1 MDGNPVEYGDFV
13 TVKDPYLQ
21 AIDPFRD
28 NGTDWEWAMW
38 SPLLQ
43 NATVKLITNGDKVN
57 EFFTPSIVQTAQNKY
72 ALKLEQT
79 STAVV
84 LSGDV
89 ETTVVFEFTDNFG
102 HKHEISALT
111 FTMKK
116 DHATE

>member
-1 MDGNPVEYGDFV
+1 
-13 TVKDPYLQ
+13 
-21 AIDPFRD
+21 
-28 NGTDWEWAMW
+28 MW

-43 NATVKLITNGDKVN
+43 DATVKLITNGDKVN
-57 EFFTPSIVQTAQNKY
+57 EFFTPSIVQTDQNKY

-89 ETTVVFEFTDNFG
+89 ETTVVFEFTDHFG